1 MIDVPER
8 GLKPRPYG
16 RRSAIVLLVAAAG
29 LMVWA
34 LTAGDDPA
42 LRTTAVA
49 GVVALTIV
57 GIAIRFAHR
66 TIREQRGDADGDDA
80 AGAPGRFADAGGSSV
95 PDSYQELLHQLDAA
109 SRSPSYLVS
118 VVVPRLETIL
128 AAKQPGA
135 AATEVGAELHRLA
148 AASRDRNRWL
158 TWLLGERRATAVA
171 LAGVAR
177 KLADL
182 P

>member
-1 MIDVPER
+1 MSDLPEQ

-34 LTAGDDPA
+34 LTAGDDPG
-42 LRTTAVA
+42 LRTTAVG

-57 GIAIRFAHR
+57 GTAIRFAHR
-66 TIREQRGDADGDDA
+66 TIREQRGDADGNDA
-80 AGAPGRFADAGGSSV
+80 AGAPGRFAAAGGSSV

-109 SRSPSYLVS
+109 SRSPSYLAS

-128 AAKQPGA
+128 ATKQPGP
-135 AATEVGAELHRLA
+135 AATEVGTELQRLA
-148 AASRDRNRWL
+148 AAARNRNGWL
-158 TWLLGERRATAVA
+158 AWLLGERRATAIA
-171 LAGVAR
+171 LAAVSR
-177 KLADL
+177 KLAGL

>member
-1 MIDVPER
+1 MSDYSEQ
-8 GLKPRPYG
+8 GLKPRPHG

-66 TIREQRGDADGDDA
+66 TIREQRRDDA
-80 AGAPGRFADAGGSSV
+80 GEDAPETRVRGADSGAGP
-95 PDSYQELLHQLDAA
+95 PESYQELLHQLDAA

-128 AAKQPGA
+128 EAKRPGPT
-135 AATEVGAELHRLA
+135 ATEVGAELQRLA
-148 AASRDRNRWL
+148 AASRDRNRLL

-171 LAGVAR
+171 LAAVAR
-177 KLADL
+177 KLAEL